1 MYRKS
6 TPQITEQAARLQT
19 EIERWSGNEKC
30 DFYCEH
36 ALPLKTRINK

>member
-19 EIERWSGNEKC
+19 EIERRSGNEFC
-30 DFYCEH
+30 DFDCEH
-36 ALPLKTRINK
+36 GLFLKTRINK